1 MAKIIQED
9 INTIMRRWAPI
20 VEAGPEKISSFTV
33 KKAVS
38 QLLENTAKEFAKAGL
53 LTEATGMTAG
63 WDGNSPLSKADSQY
77 PIKGKTSQGYLKG
90 KFGRDAVNKGDQTAY
105 GDYYLPNV
113 IMPMVRRLFPSL
125 IAHELVGVQALNGPL
140 GYALAYRAKY
150 GDNGVVGNP
159 TYGCCCKDGTGYL
172 DPKKE
177 NGISEIGFD
186 PTDTRYAGLTGESLT
201 SLTGE
206 TPAWNGKYA
215 NGDEEDKPWFTE
227 EGAKAAA
234 WKQYVGSNGS
244 DVWAGQ
250 GAPIGVKSE
259 YARFSDGS
267 YPMVSFDFLKTMVE
281 AKTRKLGAGWSPEL
295 AEDMEAIHNFDVESE
310 FVNLI
315 TYELGAEIDRQ
326 IVTEMVKTAIVGG
339 SISGW
344 NPAHAD
350 GLDQMGRLQTLL
362 TQVTIEANQI
372 ALRTRRGHANFVITS
387 PRVCA
392 LLEQMSREKFVS
404 FQNSKN
410 APSVPDSG
418 VGALTK
424 IGLIN
429 DGQQL
434 LVRDVYAAGDYLV
447 MGYKGAHPADNGIIY
462 CPYVPV
468 QLQKV
473 IDPDT
478 LTPRIGARTRYGIM
492 NSVWDAKNYY
502 HYIVIDGLTET
513 YDWSH
518 SKRQFIQPYSKV
530 TNGTLFV

>member
-1 MAKIIQED
+1 MVPGGPSSD
-9 INTIMRRWAPI
+9 
-20 VEAGPEKISSFTV
+20 EAW
-33 KKAVS
+33 KAYMGS
-38 QLLENTAKEFAKAGL
+38 
-53 LTEATGMTAG
+53 
-63 WDGNSPLSKADSQY
+63 NSKNAWGGEGDS
-77 PIKGKTSQGYLKG
+77 
-90 KFGRDAVNKGDQTAY
+90 
-105 GDYYLPNV
+105 
-113 IMPMVRRLFPSL
+113 
-125 IAHELVGVQALNGPL
+125 VGV
-140 GYALAYRAKY
+140 R
-150 GDNGVVGNP
+150 
-159 TYGCCCKDGTGYL
+159 
-172 DPKKE
+172 
-177 NGISEIGFD
+177 
-186 PTDTRYAGLTGESLT
+186 
-201 SLTGE
+201 
-206 TPAWNGKYA
+206 
-215 NGDEEDKPWFTE
+215 
-227 EGAKAAA
+227 
-234 WKQYVGSNGS
+234 
-244 DVWAGQ
+244 
-250 GAPIGVKSE
+250 SE
-259 YARFSDGS
+259 YASFGKGT

-281 AKTRKLGAGWSPEL
+281 AKTRKLGAGWSPEI

-339 SISGW
+339 SVSGW
-344 NPAHAD
+344 DPQYAD
-350 GLDQMGRLQTLL
+350 GLDQMGRLATLL
-362 TQVTIEANQI
+362 TQITIEANQI

-387 PRVCA
+387 PRICA

-434 LVRDVYAAGDYLV
+434 LVRDVYAAGDYIV

-502 HYIVIDGLTET
+502 HYIVVSGLTDS
-513 YDWSH
+513 YDWGM
-518 SKRQFIQPYSKV
+518 KRKFIQPYSKV

>member
-1 MAKIIQED
+1 MAKLIQED
-9 INTIMRRWAPI
+9 IETVMRRWAPI
-20 VEAGPEKISSFTV
+20 VEAGSEKIQSFQV
-33 KKAVS
+33 KKTVS

-53 LTEATGMTAG
+53 LTEATGIGMTAG
-63 WDGNSPLSKADSQY
+63 GGVRPLGKNPIDGKKS
-77 PIKGKTSQGYLKG
+77 TGYLKG
-90 KFGRDAVNKGDQTAY
+90 DFGREAVKDATTY

-125 IAHELVGVQALNGPL
+125 IAHELVGVQALNGPI

-150 GDNGVVGNP
+150 GTNGMVGH
-159 TYGCCCKDGTGYL
+159 GTL
-172 DPKKE
+172 DVSGK
-177 NGISEIGFD
+177 EIGFD
-186 PTDTRYAGLTGESLT
+186 PTDTRYTGISGDTTLTGSAVDAPQLEGDKV
-201 SLTGE
+201 TGAA
-206 TPAWNGKYA
+206 TIDA
-215 NGDEEDKPWFTE
+215 
-227 EGAKAAA
+227 AAA
-234 WKQYVGSNGS
+234 WKSYMGVSS
-244 DVWAGQ
+244 DNAWGGV
-250 GAPIGVKSE
+250 GAPLGRESE
-259 YARFSDGS
+259 YASFRDNT
-267 YPMVSFDFLKTMVE
+267 YPMVAFDFLKTMVE

-344 NPAHAD
+344 NPAYAD

-362 TQVTIEANQI
+362 TQITIEANQI
-372 ALRTRRGHANFVITS
+372 ALRTRRGHANFVVTS

-434 LVRDVYAAGDYLV
+434 LVRDVYAVGDYVL
-447 MGYKGAHPADNGIIY
+447 MGYKGAHPADNGIVY

-468 QLQKV
+468 SLQKV

-502 HYIVIDGLTET
+502 HYIVIDGLSHP
-513 YDWSH
+513 YKWSDE
-518 SKRQFIQPYSKV
+518 RQFIQPYSKV
-530 TNGTLFV
+530 GNGTLFV

>member
-1 MAKIIQED
+1 MAKLIQED
-9 INTIMRRWAPI
+9 IQTIMKRWAPI
-20 VEAGPEKISSFTV
+20 VEAVGTGCEKIESFEV
-33 KKAVS
+33 KKSIS

-63 WDGNSPLSKADSQY
+63 GGGKPFGPSPIDGD
-77 PIKGKTSQGYLKG
+77 TSTGFLKG
-90 KFGRDAVNKGDQTAY
+90 KFGRQGIKTANDY

-125 IAHELVGVQALNGPL
+125 IAHELVGVQALNGPI

-150 GDNGVVGNP
+150 GTNG
-159 TYGCCCKDGTGYL
+159 TIDRAYGTDGLNLSG
-172 DPKKE
+172 K
-177 NGISEIGFD
+177 EIGFD
-186 PTDTRYAGLTGESLT
+186 PVDTRYTGTTMDKALTALT
-201 SLTGE
+201 SDTPVAVEGE
-206 TPAWNGKYA
+206 FA
-215 NGDEEDKPWFTE
+215 NGNGPMD
-227 EGAKAAA
+227 AAAA
-234 WKQYVGSNGS
+234 WKSYVGSDS
-244 DVWAGQ
+244 DNAWGGVGAGL
-250 GAPIGVKSE
+250 GANTE
-259 YARFSDGS
+259 YASFSQNT

-326 IVTEMVKTAIVGG
+326 LVTEMVKTAIVGG

-344 NPAHAD
+344 NPAFAD

-410 APSVPDSG
+410 APTVPDAG

-434 LVRDVYAAGDYLV
+434 LVRDVYAAGDYIV

-502 HYIVIDGLTET
+502 HYIVVEGLTSPYKWGTE
-513 YDWSH
+513 
-518 SKRQFIQPYSKV
+518 RQFIQPYSKV

>member
-1 MAKIIQED
+1 MAKLIQED
-9 INTIMRRWAPI
+9 IQTIMKRWAPI
-20 VEAGPEKISSFTV
+20 VEAVGTGCEKIESFEV
-33 KKAVS
+33 KKSIS

-63 WDGNSPLSKADSQY
+63 TPSPLAANGQY
-77 PIKGKTSQGYLKG
+77 PIQGGKSKGFLKG
-90 KFGRDAVNKGDQTAY
+90 EFGRQDVKDY

-125 IAHELVGVQALNGPL
+125 IAHELVGVQALNGPI

-150 GDNGVVGNP
+150 GTNGTIDRAP
-159 TYGCCCKDGTGYL
+159 YSSTGL
-172 DPKKE
+172 D
-177 NGISEIGFD
+177 ISGKEIGFD
-186 PTDTRYAGLTGESLT
+186 PVDTRYTGTTMDKALTALT
-201 SLTGE
+201 SDTPVAVEGE
-206 TPAWNGKYA
+206 FA
-215 NGDEEDKPWFTE
+215 NGNGPMD
-227 EGAKAAA
+227 AAAA
-234 WKQYVGSNGS
+234 WKSYVGSNS
-244 DVWAGQ
+244 DNAWGGVGAGL
-250 GAPIGVKSE
+250 GVNTE
-259 YARFSDGS
+259 YASFNGGT

-326 IVTEMVKTAIVGG
+326 LVTEMVKTAIVGG

-344 NPAHAD
+344 NPAFAD

-410 APSVPDSG
+410 APTVPDAG

-434 LVRDVYAAGDYLV
+434 LVRDVYAAGDYIV

-502 HYIVIDGLTET
+502 HYIVVEGLTSPYKWGTE
-513 YDWSH
+513 
-518 SKRQFIQPYSKV
+518 RQFIQPYSKV

>member
-9 INTIMRRWAPI
+9 IETIMKRWAPI
-20 VEAGPEKISSFTV
+20 VEAGPEKITSFEV
-33 KKAVS
+33 RKSVS

-63 WDGNSPLSKADSQY
+63 GDVAPLGKN
-77 PIKGKTSQGYLKG
+77 PIKGGKSQGYLKG
-90 KFGRDAVNKGDQTAY
+90 DFGREKIAKGGDY

-150 GDNGVVGNP
+150 SDDGLLGVKKYPDEGS
-159 TYGCCCKDGTGYL
+159 L
-172 DPKKE
+172 DLSNK
-177 NGISEIGFD
+177 EIGFD
-186 PTDTRYAGLTGESLT
+186 PTDTRYTGAELTGTGGGLT
-201 SLTGE
+201 SLTAEVPQVIGE
-206 TPAWNGKYA
+206 YV
-215 NGDEEDKPWFTE
+215 
-227 EGAKAAA
+227 EGYTGPDAAKAWAA
-234 WKQYVGSNGS
+234 YTGSNAHNAWGG
-244 DVWAGQ
+244 VGAGL
-250 GAPIGVKSE
+250 GAATE

-267 YPMVSFDFLKTMVE
+267 YPTVSFDFLKTMVE
-281 AKTRKLGAGWSPEL
+281 AKSRKLGAGWSPEL

-326 IVTEMVKTAIVGG
+326 LVTEMVKTAIVGG

-344 NPAHAD
+344 NPAFAD

-392 LLEQMSREKFVS
+392 LLEQMSRDKFVS

-410 APSVPDSG
+410 APTVPDSG

-434 LVRDVYAAGDYLV
+434 LVRDVYAAGDYIV

-473 IDPDT
+473 LDPDT
-478 LTPRIGARTRYGIM
+478 LTPRIGARTRYGVM

-502 HYIVIDGLTET
+502 HYIVIDGLTQAYE
-513 YDWSH
+513 WS
-518 SKRQFIQPYSKV
+518 SGKRQFIQPYSKV

>member
-1 MAKIIQED
+1 MAKLIQED
-9 INTIMRRWAPI
+9 IQTIMKRWAPI
-20 VEAGPEKISSFTV
+20 VEAVGTGCEKIESFEV
-33 KKAVS
+33 KKSIS

-63 WDGNSPLSKADSQY
+63 GGGKPFGPSPIDGD
-77 PIKGKTSQGYLKG
+77 TSTGYLKG
-90 KFGRDAVNKGDQTAY
+90 KFGRQGIKTANDY
-105 GDYYLPNV
+105 GDYYLPNA

-125 IAHELVGVQALNGPL
+125 IAHELVGVQALNGPI

-150 GDNGVVGNP
+150 GTNGELG
-159 TYGCCCKDGTGYL
+159 KGTL
-172 DPKKE
+172 
-177 NGISEIGFD
+177 NISEKEIGFD
-186 PTDTRYAGLTGESLT
+186 PVDTRYTGAAMDKALTALT
-201 SLTGE
+201 SDTPVAVEGQFADNTG
-206 TPAWNGKYA
+206 PMDA
-215 NGDEEDKPWFTE
+215 
-227 EGAKAAA
+227 AAA
-234 WKQYVGSNGS
+234 WKSYVGSNS
-244 DVWAGQ
+244 DNAWGGVGAGL
-250 GAPIGVKSE
+250 GANTE
-259 YARFSDGS
+259 YASFSGNT

-326 IVTEMVKTAIVGG
+326 LVTEMVKTAIVGG

-344 NPAHAD
+344 NPAFAD

-410 APSVPDSG
+410 APTVPDAG
-418 VGALTK
+418 VGALSK

-434 LVRDVYAAGDYLV
+434 LVRDVYAAGDYIV

-502 HYIVIDGLTET
+502 HYIVVEGLTSPYKWGTE
-513 YDWSH
+513 
-518 SKRQFIQPYSKV
+518 RQFIQPYSKV